1 MEGEAKKLKSEEGD
15 LSQSKCVIL
24 SLTLTEVNGK
34 PCNVDL
40 LKAHEGPRLLGLVPA
55 KYFMQ

>member
-1 MEGEAKKLKSEEGD
+1 MEGLKPEEGD
-15 LSQSKCVIL
+15 LSQAKVVIL

-55 KYFMQ
+55 KYLTQ